1 MGFWLDDMRERGKRE
16 ERKNMGMLE
25 MFKYFKS
32 TRKNLTMSD
41 LSIWSKM
48 WKILK
53 NLLFPKKISTTTILR
68 WDMRLEFLFVLYISD
83 FK

>member
-41 LSIWSKM
+41 LCIWSKM